1 MSIHEAD
8 APNSRAAQVPDWLNS
23 VIDIPGSSVGTVPHD
38 EESTQKIHFSMPSIL
53 TNLMIKELYH
63 KFFGPR
69 VVSIGPHFHKLPHVK
84 PMENFKRKAVREL
97 AERVKNDVSIEQVY
111 ASVEEHLLKTRKCYS
126 PQFEQTSDPM
136 WCQMMFLDA
145 CFIIEFICNDNI
157 ITSGRRS
164 WLNMKKHD
172 RDLVRHDLLLYD
184 NQLPFQVIDA
194 LARAF
199 RCDEFTLHL
208 LTRRFLQM
216 PLLNISSAPTP
227 TYLDYIKGVPCLQHQ
242 QGEAQAPVHLLQYYR
257 DLWISVLFGDDAEE
271 EDNNNNKE
279 EEDHLAVFP
288 PFTATELKKA
298 GIRCICASDLST
310 GIRFESSILSGM
322 LFLPKLTIDEW
333 TVKLFSNLVA
343 YEYACSLQNISL
355 GILSYLNFMC
365 MLINGEEDLKEL
377 RARGVIQINI
387 VAGDDQLIGFLR
399 NIAQP
404 TESNPQAIRNVKR
417 QISTYFRSKRF
428 SLVVACAEMKQR
440 YFSGPWSFLVF
451 LAVIFTVGM
460 TVIQTVLT
468 GIQTY
473 K

>member
-1 MSIHEAD
+1 MSIHEAN
-8 APNSRAAQVPDWLNS
+8 ARNSRAAEVADWLHS
-23 VIDIPGSSVGTVPHD
+23 AIDIPGSSVH
-38 EESTQKIHFSMPSIL
+38 EESTQEIHFSIPSTL
-53 TNLMIKELYH
+53 TDLMIKELYH

-69 VVSIGPHFHKLPHVK
+69 VVSIGPRHHELPHVK
-84 PMENFKRKAVREL
+84 PMEHFKRKAVREL
-97 AERVKNDVSIEQVY
+97 AERVKDEVSIEQVY
-111 ASVEEHLLKTRKCYS
+111 ANVEEHLLKTRNCYS
-126 PQFEQTSDPM
+126 PRFKQMNDGM
-136 WCQMMFLDA
+136 WCLMMFLDA

-157 ITSGRRS
+157 ITSGKRS

-184 NQLPFQVIDA
+184 NQLPYQVIDA

-208 LTRRFLQM
+208 LTIRFLQM

-227 TYLDYIKGVPCLQHQ
+227 MYLDYIKGVSCLQRQ
-242 QGEAQAPVHLLQYYR
+242 QGETQAPVHLLQYYK
-257 DLWISVLFGDDAEE
+257 DLWISVLFGDDVEE
-271 EDNNNNKE
+271 EDNNNKE
-279 EEDHLAVFP
+279 EEDHLAVCP

-298 GIRCICASDLST
+298 GIRCICASDLSK

-322 LFLPKLTIDEW
+322 LFLPKLTINEW
-333 TVKLFSNLVA
+333 TVYLFHNLVA
-343 YEYACSLQNISL
+343 YEYACSLQNRSQNRSFGIS
-355 GILSYLNFMC
+355 SYLNFMC
-365 MLINGEEDLKEL
+365 MLINGEEDVKEL

-387 VAGDDQLIGFLR
+387 AAGDDQLIKFLR
-399 NIAQP
+399 DITAP
-404 TESNPQAIRNVKR
+404 TDSNPQAIRNVKR

-428 SLVVACAEMKQR
+428 PLVVARAEMKQR

-468 GIQTY
+468 AIQTY